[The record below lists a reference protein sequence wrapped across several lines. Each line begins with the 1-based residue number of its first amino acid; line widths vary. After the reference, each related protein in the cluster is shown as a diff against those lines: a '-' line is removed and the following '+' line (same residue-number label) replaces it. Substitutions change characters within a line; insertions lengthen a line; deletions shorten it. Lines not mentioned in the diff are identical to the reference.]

1 MRWFEERTQT
11 GHPGSV
17 RCCRGTVL
25 RLSTGG
31 VARLACT
38 RRSVGGGMRRTVA
51 RNELDELLDVGLGGG
66 VGAQR
71 GGGDGRGHLRQPW
84 EGAMART
91 TRGLVVLILG
101 RRNTHGAGE
110 GITAVGQ

>member
-25 RLSTGG
+25 RYCSTGG

-38 RRSVGGGMRRTVA
+38 RRSVGGGMCRTVA
-51 RNELDELLDVGLGGG
+51 RNELDVVGLGGG
-66 VGAQR
+66 VAAQR
-71 GGGDGRGHLRQPW
+71 GVGDGRGHLRQPW

-101 RRNTHGAGE
+101 RCNTHGAGE